1 MVAMGKE
8 IWLRPFFCIAVVFL
22 FSGCASLQ
30 VPKDTIS
37 VLSMPSVRTQQHG
50 LTVEAFLI
58 QGTEEYWGLFDE
70 ELPKFGI
77 AAIWIRLRN
86 DSGDPVDLSHI
97 RWRLQTKWSRFPSLN
112 AEEVFSRYHK
122 QRGARIVHEHSD
134 QVAQEQLRKKIFR
147 AGRLSPR
154 QQAEGFVFIRIHPQG
169 SATWSHGH
177 GQLVASEIMVDSRRR
192 VSLEVS
198 LTGSEDR

>member
-1 MVAMGKE
+1 MVAKGKE
-8 IWLRPFFCIAVVFL
+8 IWLRPFFCIAVLLL

-30 VPKDTIS
+30 VSKDTSS
-37 VLSMPSVRTQQHG
+37 VLSMPSLRTQQHG

-77 AAIWIRLRN
+77 GAIWIRLRN
-86 DSGDPVDLSHI
+86 DSSDLVDLSRV
-97 RWRLQTKWSRFPSLN
+97 RWRLQTEWSRFPSLN

-134 QVAQEQLRKKIFR
+134 QLAREQLRTKIFH

-169 SATWSHGH
+169 SANWAQGN
-177 GQLVASEIMVDSRRR
+177 GQLIASEIMVDSRRR
-192 VSLEVS
+192 VSLVFS